1 MWDIGWTLVYHS
13 HFLHWPHRLRW
24 ERQDFCSNETEK
36 AMIAIKYCGIGTGC
50 FQGIAEVTYIFKEP
64 LSEGLNVFKIKITTT
79 LLWFKEEKKEFEFR
93 SWNFDPACVV
103 RRITINKLNFV
114 LEWLMSGVVVVLWNG
129 GGLGMLWITTTI
141 SPAHKPSR
149 CTVIKCLRRGLVFYP
164 GKSNGCCCRGFLVFQ
179 VSSKIRTM
187 ILLDALTFFL
197 ILWLN
202 PWYLSEYLHLPV
214 LLTHLTFFPQSLLQS
229 VDLHGPSTEPYKCG
243 ILLP

>member
-1 MWDIGWTLVYHS
+1 MGHWLNPRLPLPFFALAAQAKVGKARFLLKRNGEGYDCHWILWHWDRLFPRNCRSHIHFQRASLRRAKCVQNKDNNYPSLVQ
-13 HFLHWPHRLRW
+13 RR
-24 ERQDFCSNETEK
+24 
-36 AMIAIKYCGIGTGC
+36 
-50 FQGIAEVTYIFKEP
+50 
-64 LSEGLNVFKIKITTT
+64 
-79 LLWFKEEKKEFEFR
+79 KKEFEFR

-114 LEWLMSGVVVVLWNG
+114 PEWLMSGVVVVLWNG

-141 SPAHKPSR
+141 SRAHKLGR

-214 LLTHLTFFPQSLLQS
+214 LLTHLTFLPQSLLQS